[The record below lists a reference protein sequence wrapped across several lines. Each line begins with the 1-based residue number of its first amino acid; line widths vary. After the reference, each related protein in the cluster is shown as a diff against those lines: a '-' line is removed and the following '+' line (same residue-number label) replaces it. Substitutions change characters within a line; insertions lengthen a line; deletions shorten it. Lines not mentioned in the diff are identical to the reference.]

1 MRTAR
6 CAIAILLA
14 AAIIVPA
21 VHAQDAEGE
30 AAEPVG
36 LGLTQG
42 QFLLQIIYEVGAE
55 RFFTGAITADD
66 AARKVALIG
75 LSPDGGWQVTEP
87 LTREALGAAYQ
98 RLVAAQTA
106 AADDESA
113 EGEAETEPAE
123 GEAETAEEAVDG
135 GDMTIAELIDRITEG
150 VRKAFAR
157 IDTERL
163 PVSPSGWHWK

>member
-1 MRTAR
+1 MKTVK

-14 AAIIVPA
+14 ATIIVPA
-21 VHAQDAEGE
+21 VYAQDEEGAAEE
-30 AAEPVG
+30 IAEPVG

-55 RFFTGAITADD
+55 RFFDGAITADD
-66 AARKVALIG
+66 AARKVSLIG
-75 LSPDGGWQVTEP
+75 LSPESGWAITQP

-106 AADDESA
+106 KDEAS
-113 EGEAETEPAE
+113 EGDETEAPE
-123 GEAETAEEAVDG
+123 GGVDIN
-135 GDMTIAELIDRITEG
+135 DMTIAELIDRITEG